1 LTKINAYGAVLAD
14 KSQSNAVRLQALNFV
29 VHFIGDVHQP
39 LYTAIRDNDA
49 GGNAEDVRID
59 GKRIVLHH
67 AWDEPL
73 VSEIN
78 SDPQGWRPT
87 WLPRSRLLRTEW
99 R

>member
-1 LTKINAYGAVLAD
+1 
-14 KSQSNAVRLQALNFV
+14 
-29 VHFIGDVHQP
+29 
-39 LYTAIRDNDA
+39 
-49 GGNAEDVRID
+49 
-59 GKRIVLHH
+59 
-67 AWDEPL
+67 